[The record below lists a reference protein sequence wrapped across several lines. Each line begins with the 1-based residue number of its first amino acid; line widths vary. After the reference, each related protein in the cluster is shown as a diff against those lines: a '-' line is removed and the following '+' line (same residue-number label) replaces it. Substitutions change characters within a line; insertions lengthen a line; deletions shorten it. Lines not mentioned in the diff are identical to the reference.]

1 MVHARRKKIKTF
13 HENWNILIVADAK
26 YILELFQIE
35 IIATK
40 EDSEENIVSFSL
52 SVSLLYKQYCSALLK
67 SRKQTKQAQ
76 KLR

>member
-52 SVSLLYKQYCSALLK
+52 SVSLLYKQHCSALLK

-76 KLR
+76 KLL